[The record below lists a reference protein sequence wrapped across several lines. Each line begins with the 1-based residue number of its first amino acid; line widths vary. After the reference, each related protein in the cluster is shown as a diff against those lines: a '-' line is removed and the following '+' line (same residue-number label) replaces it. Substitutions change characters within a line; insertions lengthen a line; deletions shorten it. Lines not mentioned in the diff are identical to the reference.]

1 MGRIVA
7 RLFCAIISKIT
18 FSDDS
23 ISPMSELRYYFN
35 ILEIPV
41 DASYEEAK
49 AAYRDLV
56 DVWHPDRYSRNTRLQ
71 IKATEKLK
79 QINTAWQH
87 LDAYYRTEKTATNEQ
102 EGLNQSPLQ
111 IRCEHCHA
119 LNNVPRKMAVHL
131 AKCGA
136 CGTHLGKERAEKQ
149 RGGERLHGTGIAGS
163 SSSDKREAISI
174 AELAAGLSVGLI
186 VMLILFLM
194 KNTLF

>member
-1 MGRIVA
+1 
-7 RLFCAIISKIT
+7 
-18 FSDDS
+18 
-23 ISPMSELRYYFN
+23 MSELRYYFQ

-87 LDAYYRTEKTATNEQ
+87 LDDYYRTEKSAANEQ
-102 EGLNQSPLQ
+102 AGLDQDPLR
-111 IRCEHCHA
+111 IRCDQCQA
-119 LNNVPRKMAVHL
+119 LNNVPRKMATHM

-136 CGTHLGKERAEKQ
+136 CGTRLGSTGTGKQ
-149 RGGERLHGTGIAGS
+149 RGGKRRHGTGIARS
-163 SSSDKREAISI
+163 SSPDQREAISM
-174 AELAAGLSVGLI
+174 AELAAGVSVGLI

>member
-1 MGRIVA
+1 
-7 RLFCAIISKIT
+7 
-18 FSDDS
+18 
-23 ISPMSELRYYFN
+23 MSELRYYFN
-35 ILEIPV
+35 VLEIPV
-41 DASYEEAK
+41 TASYEEAK
-49 AAYRDLV
+49 AAYRDMV

-87 LDAYYRTEKTATNEQ
+87 LDAYYRTEKTAIGEQ
-102 EGLNQSPLQ
+102 EELNQTPLQ

-119 LNNVPRKMAVHL
+119 LNNVPLKIAFHL

-136 CGTHLGKERAEKQ
+136 CGTRLGKERAERQ
-149 RGGERLHGTGIAGS
+149 QGRERLHGTGMAGS
-163 SSSDKREAISI
+163 NSSDKREGISI
-174 AELAAGLSVGLI
+174 TELAAGLSVGLI